1 MHMNHTSVSGTLLRG
16 KYLSV
21 LIQHESYGIPAVKVR
36 EIIRFQKI
44 TPLPQLPD
52 FIKGVI
58 NLRGRLVP
66 VLDLRLK
73 FGLEVEYAARTC
85 IVVVLVDRPGRT
97 ALPIGLVVD
106 SVADV
111 ISLREDQIEPMPHFG
126 GNLETGCMLGV
137 AKVDGQIKTLLDV
150 DHIVAADALEV
161 LASQVG
167 V

>member
-1 MHMNHTSVSGTLLRG
+1 MNNTSASGTLLHG

-21 LIQHESYGIPAVKVR
+21 LVQHESYGIPAIKVR

-85 IVVVLVDRPGRT
+85 IVVVLVDRRGSG
-97 ALPIGLVVD
+97 ASLPIGLIVD

-111 ISLREDQIEPMPHFG
+111 ISLRADQIEPMPHLG
-126 GNLETGCMLGV
+126 ANLETGGMLGV